1 MEDTFEEYE
10 ELFSLLEDMD
20 LDRFVSQP
28 EQETV

>member
-20 LDRFVSQP
+20 LDRFASQP
-28 EQETV
+28 EQETI